1 MRRGA
6 CQEKLMS
13 IQGRVVGLAV
23 IAVLAASSAQAQ
35 SGTVKAVF
43 EKHKLLGTFAWDCS
57 KPAANNNLYFVHR
70 PLDGGQL
77 QRDQMSGETTRDWT
91 LIIEKATDARPNE
104 ITYSGL
110 VTGRLLGRNLENK
123 PVNGVYRIEQ
133 NRLLQWEATVD
144 GERTIG
150 GGKILSNGS
159 QVPWASRCGG

>member
-1 MRRGA
+1 
-6 CQEKLMS
+6 MS

-43 EKHKLLGTFAWDCS
+43 EKHRLLGTFAWDCS

-70 PLDGGQL
+70 PLDGGQV
-77 QRDQMSGETTRDWT
+77 QRDQMSGETARDWT
-91 LIIEKATDARPNE
+91 LIVEKATDARPNE

-110 VTGRLLGRNLENK
+110 VTGRLVGRNLENK

-133 NRLLQWEATVD
+133 NRLLQWDATVD

-159 QVPWASRCGG
+159 QVPWANRCGG

>member
-1 MRRGA
+1 MRRGG
-6 CQEKLMS
+6 CQEELMS

-43 EKHKLLGTFAWDCS
+43 EKHRLLDTFAWDCS

-70 PLDGGQL
+70 PLDGGQV
-77 QRDQMSGETTRDWT
+77 QRDQMSGETARDWT
-91 LIIEKATDARPNE
+91 LIVEKATDARPNE

-110 VTGRLLGRNLENK
+110 VTGRLVGRNLENK

-133 NRLLQWEATVD
+133 NRLLQWDATVD

-159 QVPWASRCGG
+159 QVPWANRCGG